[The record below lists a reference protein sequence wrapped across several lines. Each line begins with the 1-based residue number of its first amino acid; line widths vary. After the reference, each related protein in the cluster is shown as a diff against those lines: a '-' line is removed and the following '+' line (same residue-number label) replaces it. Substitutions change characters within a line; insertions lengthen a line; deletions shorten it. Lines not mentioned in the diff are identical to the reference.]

1 MTIGS
6 DNAFAHLVG
15 NESGDAPER
24 DPFDIFGGG
33 TSPAASETVAP
44 AFTPPVVREEEV
56 NPAVEVDPLSET
68 HPVSVENYVAPLV
81 DMTLSPVVEGEGE
94 FYEFINDCIK
104 IAESV
109 PLYGTREDGTERGFR
124 FNAGAKEAIHATVE
138 ALLDH
143 NSTEVLLVDPND
155 ISIKEGGVI
164 RDLQVEFVNER
175 GRLDLEAY
183 HNFINEIVFAQFTE
197 TKQRIGDGSADIEAD
212 FIAEIDEQDETT
224 GEVVFA
230 PARARVHCLC
240 PPFTEAAVVTFA
252 KKARVGYTLDRMIA
266 NGTLTPD
273 MANLLVASVQAGLTI
288 IFSGGTGSGK
298 TTTLQALGQFFPQKE
313 RIALIEDRQEII
325 LPKAL
330 RIIPVTFDRNAA
342 LGGFGSLAWAVNATT
357 RMRIQRVIVG
367 ETIGSGFAEFCNV
380 ANSGVEGCM
389 TTIHAN
395 DTRRAIDKMEKLYG
409 GADSNRLSAV
419 KDIARTVDI
428 IVQQKLVNGKHV
440 IVGIEE
446 VSHAINDSG
455 MVMTESL
462 YVFDGKKHVH
472 KGRLSDYI
480 IGRLRDRGVPV
491 DELQASTRPR

>member
-1 MTIGS
+1 MTIS
-6 DNAFAHLVG
+6 NDNSFAHLLDGISSTPKPEV
-15 NESGDAPER
+15 APER
-24 DPFDIFGGG
+24 DPFDIFGDG
-33 TSPAASETVAP
+33 PAPVAP
-44 AFTPPVVREEEV
+44 A
-56 NPAVEVDPLSET
+56 AVTASQPQTVPMA
-68 HPVSVENYVAPLV
+68 VENYVAP
-81 DMTLSPVVEGEGE
+81 VVEVKGFHPSGE
-94 FYEFINDCIK
+94 FAEFVDECIK

-109 PLYGTREDGTERGFR
+109 PLYGSHEDGEERGYL
-124 FNAGAKEAIHATVE
+124 FNAAAREAIHACVE

-143 NSTEVLLVDPND
+143 NSTELLLVAPDD
-155 ISIKEGGVI
+155 IAVKIGGEI
-164 RDLQVEFVNER
+164 IDLPVGFRNEK
-175 GRLDLEAY
+175 GRVDNEAY
-183 HNFINEIVFAQFTE
+183 HHFINEIVLAQFTE
-197 TKQRIGDGSADIEAD
+197 SKQRVGDGSADIEAD

-266 NGTLTPD
+266 NGTMTPG
-273 MANLLVASVQAGLTI
+273 MANLLVAAIQAGLTI
-288 IFSGGTGSGK
+288 VFSGGTGSGK
-298 TTTLQALGQFFPQKE
+298 TTTLQALGQYFPQGE

-330 RIIPVTFDRNAA
+330 RIIPVTFERNAP

-409 GADSNRLSAV
+409 GPDSSRLSVV
-419 KDIARTVDI
+419 KDIARTVDL
-428 IVQQKLVNGKHV
+428 IVQQKLVGGKHV
-440 IVGIEE
+440 MVGIEE
-446 VSHAINDSG
+446 VSNSINESG

-462 YVFDGKKHVH
+462 YSFDGAKHFQ
-472 KGRLSDYI
+472 KGRLSDYL

-491 DELQASTRPR
+491 EELEVFTRPR

>member
-1 MTIGS
+1 MSIGD
-6 DNAFAHLVG
+6 DNAFAHLIEGEPIEVP
-15 NESGDAPER
+15 DR

-33 TSPAASETVAP
+33 GASASAA
-44 AFTPPVVREEEV
+44 PVGIAQAEDLL
-56 NPAVEVDPLSET
+56 PSET
-68 HPVSVENYVAPLV
+68 HPVAVENFV
-81 DMTLSPVVEGEGE
+81 TPVVEMSGVPAEGGE
-94 FYEFINDCIK
+94 FYEFIEDCIK
-104 IAESV
+104 ISETI
-109 PLYGTREDGTERGFR
+109 PLYGSKEDGTERGYR
-124 FNAGAKEAIHATVE
+124 FSAGAREAIHAVVE

-143 NSTEVLLVDPND
+143 NSTEVLLVAPDD
-155 ISIKEGGVI
+155 IAIKVGGEI
-164 RDLQVEFVNER
+164 KDLTVAFLKEN
-175 GRLDLEAY
+175 GRVDLDAY
-183 HNFINEIVFAQFTE
+183 HHFINEIVLAQFTE
-197 TKQRIGDGSADIEAD
+197 SKQRVGDGSADIEAD

-266 NGTLTPD
+266 NGTLTPG
-273 MANLLVASVQAGLTI
+273 MANLLVAGVQAGLTI
-288 IFSGGTGSGK
+288 VFSGGTGSGK
-298 TTTLQALGQFFPQKE
+298 TTTLQALGQFFPQGE

-325 LPKAL
+325 LPKSL
-330 RIIPVTFDRNAA
+330 RIIPVTFERNAS

-395 DTRRAIDKMEKLYG
+395 DTRRALDKMEKLYG
-409 GADSNRLSAV
+409 GPDSNRISVV
-419 KDIARTVDI
+419 KDIARTVDL
-428 IVQQKLVNGKHV
+428 IVQQKLVHGKHV

-446 VSHAINDSG
+446 VSNSINESG

-462 YVFDGKKHVH
+462 YRFDGKNHNHV
-472 KGRLSDYI
+472 GRLSDHLI
-480 IGRLRDRGVPV
+480 NRLRDRKVPV
-491 DELQASTRPR
+491 DELEVSTRPR

>member
-6 DNAFAHLVG
+6 DNAFGHLLG
-15 NESGDAPER
+15 EDTPSESAR
-24 DPFDIFGGG
+24 DPFDIFGGDDAPAQPA
-33 TSPAASETVAP
+33 PAAAP
-44 AFTPPVVREEEV
+44 MT
-56 NPAVEVDPLSET
+56 PAV
-68 HPVSVENYVAPLV
+68 PVEPVPVAVENYVAP
-81 DMTLSPVVEGEGE
+81 VVEVGGYTGTGE
-94 FYEFINDCIK
+94 FAEFIDECIK

-109 PLYGTREDGTERGFR
+109 PLYGSQEDGTERGYR
-124 FNAGAKEAIHATVE
+124 FNDGARAAIHACLE

-143 NSTEVLLVDPND
+143 NSTELLLVAPDD
-155 ISIKEGGVI
+155 IAVKQGGVI
-164 RDLQVEFVNER
+164 IDLPVAFKNAK
-175 GRLDLEAY
+175 GRADNEAY
-183 HNFINEIVFAQFTE
+183 HHFINEIILAQFTE
-197 TKQRIGDGSADIEAD
+197 SKQRVGDGSADIEAD

-266 NGTLTPD
+266 NGTMTPG
-273 MANLLVASVQAGLTI
+273 MANLLVAAIQAGLTI
-288 IFSGGTGSGK
+288 VFSGGTGSGK
-298 TTTLQALGQFFPQKE
+298 TTTLQALGQYFPQGE

-330 RIIPVTFDRNAA
+330 RIIPVTFDRNAP

-409 GADSNRLSAV
+409 GPDSSRLAVV
-419 KDIARTVDI
+419 KDIARTVDL
-428 IVQQKLVNGKHV
+428 IVQQKLVHGKHV
-440 IVGIEE
+440 MVGIEE
-446 VSHAINDSG
+446 VSNSINESG
-455 MVMTESL
+455 MVMTEGL
-462 YVFDGKKHVH
+462 YGFDGNKHFQ
-472 KGRLSDYI
+472 KGRLSDYL

-491 DELQASTRPR
+491 EELEVFTRPR